1 MQFFHLHNI
10 FNWRGRWF
18 FNWRGRWPLPNLGCW
33 LLASLLLVSEV
44 VHLVAFAFSTCSW
57 NTSFSKFILIF
68 WVFCHAWNNPFCYLV
83 RGYDTCLSKENLK
96 AYLRGWCN
104 KTQPQVQYQIPSNT
118 TLAGWQGSGPWSR
131 QALRHFS
138 QISRSLSLP
147 LIWFVSLSPAA
158 SLTDAAAFWST
169 QTCPLQGETL
179 KWPLKLH
186 CNHTQLKTTRKCLP
200 YASQPSVSV
209 LVSWRWIIGKSG
221 RAVPGQ
227 TSWVAV
233 TLIAHV
239 CDQICQSHS
248 AVCPAVWQVFDAAQA
263 LERIKPFLN
272 WLYLSPHATG
282 ALRTHQTQPAPTFLP
297 LWTNELFLS
306 KNVYSLLD
314 HQRRL
319 TEQQRPSRVSWTIKE
334 NKKRQSDLIPS
345 SLAIAW
351 GLRHDPDGP
360 CLCFSV

>member
-1 MQFFHLHNI
+1 MSQYVDIKILYVLNNTWNDIMQFFHLHNI

-248 AVCPAVWQVFDAAQA
+248 AVCLPRCLTSVWCSAGLREDQA
-263 LERIKPFLN
+263 LPELALPFSPCN
-272 WLYLSPHATG
+272 RSSANTSNTARPHLSSAV
-282 ALRTHQTQPAPTFLP
+282 
-297 LWTNELFLS
+297 N
-306 KNVYSLLD
+306 
-314 HQRRL
+314 
-319 TEQQRPSRVSWTIKE
+319 
-334 NKKRQSDLIPS
+334 
-345 SLAIAW
+345 
-351 GLRHDPDGP
+351 
-360 CLCFSV
+360 